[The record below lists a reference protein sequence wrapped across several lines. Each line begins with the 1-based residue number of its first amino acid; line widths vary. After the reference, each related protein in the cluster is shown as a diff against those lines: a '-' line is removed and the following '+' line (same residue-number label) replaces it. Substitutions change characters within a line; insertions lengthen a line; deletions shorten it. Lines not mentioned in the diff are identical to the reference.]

1 MDVDAP
7 VPPGKD
13 EVIGD
18 VGDEEEDEED
28 EEQEDGEGEEYG
40 GFPYASTLGAR
51 PGH

>member
-7 VPPGKD
+7 VPSVKD
-13 EVIGD
+13 DVIGD
-18 VGDEEEDEED
+18 VGDEEEEED
-28 EEQEDGEGEEYG
+28 EEEANGDDEEYG